1 MVTNLTTKESLAG
14 ESTFTTG
21 PVSPSV
27 IAFSDAPATYR
38 RVYVW
43 ELPVRVFHWI
53 NAWGIALLFLTGLLI
68 GNPLNLFQAS
78 EPYQQYWFGWVRFAH
93 FATAY
98 VVLFTFLF
106 RVYWG
111 FVGNRYARWS
121 SFFPVTKEQWR
132 DLWGTIRIDILQL
145 KLKGRISIGHN
156 YLASLT
162 YIALF
167 LILLFQVV
175 SGFGLY
181 ASMSESFVPK
191 LFTWIVPV
199 MGGDAN
205 VRQWHHIL
213 SWAFA
218 VFALI
223 HVYLVF
229 YHDYVEGR
237 GDMSSMLG
245 GWKFEKDEELHRK
258 AH

>member
-1 MVTNLTTKESLAG
+1 MATKVTTTVPPNVP
-14 ESTFTTG
+14 STFKTR

-27 IAFSDAPATYR
+27 IAMTEFPAVYR

-53 NAWGIALLFLTGLLI
+53 NATGIFLLFFTGLLI
-68 GNPLNLFQAS
+68 GNPLNVFAATEPS
-78 EPYQQYWFGWVRFAH
+78 EQYWFGWVRFTH

-98 VVLFTFLF
+98 IVLFTFVF

-121 SFFPVTKEQWR
+121 SYIPVKKEHWQ
-132 DLWGTIRIDILQL
+132 DLLETIRVDILQL
-145 KLKGRISIGHN
+145 KEKGRISVGHN

-162 YIALF
+162 YLGLF
-167 LILLFQVV
+167 MIFIFQVV

-181 ASMSESFVPK
+181 ASMSDSFIPR
-191 LFTWIVPV
+191 LFTWIVPL

-205 VRQWHHIL
+205 VRDWHHIMM
-213 SWAFA
+213 WPFA
-218 VFALI
+218 IFTVI
-223 HVYLVF
+223 HVYLCF

-237 GDMSSMLG
+237 GDLSSMLG
-245 GWKFEKDEELHRK
+245 GWKFEKDEDF
-258 AH
+258 